1 LTFSA
6 FSIGKLSGRVLEHE
20 LVSADEGRPGEDRSM
35 KRDRKMKRRLI
46 LLLCL
51 SLLYVSFFSFAVSAD
66 DSVSSITVKVGLYEN
81 SPKIFTDEE
90 GHASGFWPPIIEYI
104 ASREG
109 WEIEYVPGTW
119 TECLARLENNEI
131 DIMPDVAYTE
141 ERAKLYDFSNEI
153 VYVSWSRVYARKGVD
168 IQSILDL
175 EGKNVAV
182 LKGSVNVEGP
192 EGIKKLV
199 SAFHVNCT
207 FIELD
212 SYIKVFETVDSGE
225 ADAAVVSKDFGNLH
239 EADFDVVRTA
249 ILFQPA
255 SLYFAFP
262 KGPSSTPYL
271 IERVDYHVKELKEDT
286 GSIYYQSL
294 EKWLGV
300 QPVERTVIPEW
311 VRWALIGVIGVAFAF
326 AVMSF
331 FQRSQ
336 VRSKSKKLIVETAE
350 RKKYEELN
358 KLKSDLLSMVS
369 HELRTPLA
377 TIKGYATMLVNYD
390 DKLANDEKIQSLM
403 SIDNATNRLSYLVD
417 QLLDM
422 SRADAGLLKLEMEPA
437 DPATLI
443 QQAVAEARL
452 RAPDYGFEVDV
463 PAEGLPMVR
472 MDISRI
478 RQVLDNLFDNAV
490 KYAANGKMVAV
501 SARQHDGAIV
511 FSVTDHGPGIPE
523 HELERIF
530 DRMYRIEQQPG
541 PPVKGLGLGLS
552 ICKALVE
559 AHGGRIW
566 AESQLGKGSRFVFT
580 LPLGD

>member
-1 LTFSA
+1 
-6 FSIGKLSGRVLEHE
+6 VLERE
-20 LVSADEGRPGEDRSM
+20 LVSADGGRPGEDRSM
-35 KRDRKMKRRLI
+35 KRARKMKRHLI

-51 SLLYVSFFSFAVSAD
+51 SLLYVSFFSLAVSAD
-66 DSVSSITVKVGLYEN
+66 NSITVKVGLYEN
-81 SPKIFTDEE
+81 SPKIFTDEK
-90 GHASGFWPPIIEYI
+90 GNASGFWPPIIEYI

-119 TECLARLENNEI
+119 TECLTRLENNEI

-141 ERAKLYDFSNEI
+141 ERGTLYDFSNEI
-153 VYVSWSRVYARKGVD
+153 VYVSWSRVYARRGVD
-168 IQSILDL
+168 IQSIPDL

-182 LKGSVNVEGP
+182 LRGSVNVEGP
-192 EGIKKLV
+192 EGIKILV

-212 SYIKVFETVDSGE
+212 SYIKVFELVDSGE
-225 ADAAVVSKDFGNLH
+225 ADAGVVSKDFGNLH

-255 SLYFAFP
+255 SLYFAFS
-262 KGPSSTPYL
+262 KDSSLTPYL
-271 IERVDYHVKELKEDT
+271 VERVDYQVKELKEDI

-294 EKWLGV
+294 EKWLGIK
-300 QPVERTVIPEW
+300 PAEKTVIPGW
-311 VRWALIGVIGVAFAF
+311 LMWTLIGVIGVAFVF

-336 VRSKSKKLIVETAE
+336 VKSKNKKLMVETAE

-403 SIDNATNRLSYLVD
+403 SIDKATNRLTRLVD
-417 QLLDM
+417 ELVDM
-422 SRADAGLLKLEMEPA
+422 SRMDAGLLKLEMELA

-452 RAPDYGFEVDV
+452 RVPGYGFEADV
-463 PAEGLPMVR
+463 PAEGLPLVR
-472 MDISRI
+472 MDVSRI
-478 RQVLDNLFDNAV
+478 RQVLDNLLDNAI
-490 KYAANGKMVAV
+490 KYAANGKGVAV
-501 SARQHDGAIV
+501 SARQHDGDII

-530 DRMYRIEQQPG
+530 DRMYRTEQQPR
-541 PPVKGLGLGLS
+541 PSVNGLGLGLS

-559 AHGGRIW
+559 AHKGRIW
-566 AESQLGKGSRFVFT
+566 AESQLGEGSRFVFT
-580 LPLGD
+580 LPLGN

>member
-1 LTFSA
+1 
-6 FSIGKLSGRVLEHE
+6 
-20 LVSADEGRPGEDRSM
+20 M
-35 KRDRKMKRRLI
+35 KMNKKMQRNLI
-46 LLLCL
+46 LLFCL
-51 SLLYVSFFSFAVSAD
+51 SLLCVSFFSLAVSAD
-66 DSVSSITVKVGLYEN
+66 DSAAHITVKVGLYEN
-81 SPKIFTDEE
+81 SPKIFTDDE

-104 ASREG
+104 ASEEG
-109 WEIEYVPGTW
+109 WEIEYVHGTW
-119 TECLARLENNEI
+119 TECLTRLENGEI
-131 DIMPDVAYTE
+131 DMMPDVAYTE
-141 ERAKLYDFSNEI
+141 ERAALYAFSNET

-199 SAFHVNCT
+199 SAFHVNCA

-212 SYIKVFETVDSGE
+212 SYTKVFETMDSGE
-225 ADAAVVSKDFGNLH
+225 ADAGVVSKDFGHLH
-239 EADFDVVRTA
+239 GADFDVVATA

-255 SLYFAFP
+255 SLYFAFS
-262 KGPSSTPYL
+262 KDSSLTPYL
-271 IERVDYHVKELKEDT
+271 IERVDYRVKELKENT

-294 EKWLGV
+294 ERWLGIT
-300 QPVERTVIPEW
+300 PAGKTVIPDW
-311 VRWALIGVIGVAFAF
+311 VRWTLLGVVVVAFAF

-336 VRSKSKKLIVETAE
+336 VKSKSKKLIVETAE

-390 DKLANDEKIQSLM
+390 GKLANDEKIQSLL
-403 SIDNATNRLSYLVD
+403 SIEKATNRLTGLVD
-417 QLLDM
+417 ELLDM
-422 SRADAGLLKLEMEPA
+422 SRMDAGLLKLETAPA
-437 DPATLI
+437 DPTAVI

-452 RAPDYGFEVDV
+452 RAPDYGFQADV
-463 PAEGLPMVR
+463 PAEGLPLVR
-472 MDISRI
+472 MDVTRI
-478 RQVLDNLFDNAV
+478 RQVLDNLLDNAI
-490 KYAANGKMVAV
+490 KYAANGKRVAV
-501 SARQHDGAIV
+501 SARQHDGDIV

-530 DRMYRIEQQPG
+530 ERMYRIEPQPG
-541 PPVKGLGLGLS
+541 SSVKGLGLGLP

-566 AESQLGKGSRFVFT
+566 AESQLGEGSRFVFT
-580 LPLGD
+580 LPLGN

>member
-1 LTFSA
+1 
-6 FSIGKLSGRVLEHE
+6 
-20 LVSADEGRPGEDRSM
+20 M
-35 KRDRKMKRRLI
+35 KRDKRMKRYLI
-46 LLLCL
+46 PFLCL
-51 SLLYVSFFSFAVSAD
+51 SFLFVSFFSFAVSAD

-90 GHASGFWPPIIEYI
+90 GNASGFWPAIVEYI

-109 WEIEYVPGTW
+109 WEIEYVRGTW

-141 ERAKLYDFSNEI
+141 ERAALYAFSNET
-153 VYVSWSRVYARKGVD
+153 VYVSWSRVYARRGV
-168 IQSILDL
+168 SIESVLDL
-175 EGKNVAV
+175 QEKDVAV
-182 LKGSVNVEGP
+182 LRGSVNVEGP

-199 SAFHVNCT
+199 SAFGVNCT

-212 SYIKVFETVDSGE
+212 SYIKVFELIDSGE

-300 QPVERTVIPEW
+300 QPAERTVIPEW
-311 VRWALIGVIGVAFAF
+311 VRWALLGVIGVAFAF

-336 VRSKSKKLIVETAE
+336 VRSKSKKLIAETAA

-377 TIKGYATMLVNYD
+377 TIKGYATMLVNHD

-403 SIDNATNRLSYLVD
+403 SIDNATNRLARLVD

-437 DPATLI
+437 DPAMVI
-443 QQAVAEARL
+443 RQAVGEAKL
-452 RAPDYGFEVDV
+452 RAPDYAFEVDV
-463 PAEGLPMVR
+463 PAEGLPLVR

-478 RQVLDNLFDNAV
+478 RQVLDNLLDNAI
-490 KYAANGKMVAV
+490 KYAANGKGVAV
-501 SARQHDGAIV
+501 SARQQDGAIV
-511 FSVTDHGPGIPE
+511 FSVTDRGPGIPKQ
-523 HELERIF
+523 ELERVF
-530 DRMYRIEQQPG
+530 ERMYRMEQQPG
-541 PPVKGLGLGLS
+541 AFVEGLGLGLA

-566 AESQLGKGSRFVFT
+566 AESQLGGGSRFIFT
-580 LPLGD
+580 LPLGN

>member
-1 LTFSA
+1 
-6 FSIGKLSGRVLEHE
+6 VLERE
-20 LVSADEGRPGEDRSM
+20 LVSADGGRPGEDRSM
-35 KRDRKMKRRLI
+35 KRARKMKRHLI

-51 SLLYVSFFSFAVSAD
+51 SLLYVSFFSLAVSAD
-66 DSVSSITVKVGLYEN
+66 NSITVKVGLYEN
-81 SPKIFTDEE
+81 SPKIFTDEK
-90 GHASGFWPPIIEYI
+90 GNAAGFWPPIIEYI

-119 TECLARLENNEI
+119 TECLTRLENNEI

-141 ERAKLYDFSNEI
+141 ERGTLYDFSNEI
-153 VYVSWSRVYARKGVD
+153 VYVSWSRVYARRGVD
-168 IQSILDL
+168 IQSIPDL

-182 LKGSVNVEGP
+182 LRGSVNVEGP
-192 EGIKKLV
+192 EGIKILV

-212 SYIKVFETVDSGE
+212 SYIKVFELVDSGE
-225 ADAAVVSKDFGNLH
+225 ADAGVVSKDFGNLH

-255 SLYFAFP
+255 SLYFAFS
-262 KGPSSTPYL
+262 KDSSLTPYL
-271 IERVDYHVKELKEDT
+271 VERVDYQVKELKEDI

-294 EKWLGV
+294 EKWLGIK
-300 QPVERTVIPEW
+300 PAEKTVIPGW
-311 VRWALIGVIGVAFAF
+311 LMWTLIGVIGVAFVF

-336 VRSKSKKLIVETAE
+336 VKSKNKKLMVETAE

-403 SIDNATNRLSYLVD
+403 SIDKATNRLTRLVD
-417 QLLDM
+417 ELVDM
-422 SRADAGLLKLEMEPA
+422 SRMDAGLLKLEMELA

-452 RAPDYGFEVDV
+452 RVPGYGFEADV
-463 PAEGLPMVR
+463 PAEGLPLVR
-472 MDISRI
+472 MDVSRI
-478 RQVLDNLFDNAV
+478 RQVLDNLLDNAI
-490 KYAANGKMVAV
+490 KYAANGKGVAV
-501 SARQHDGAIV
+501 SARQHDGDII

-530 DRMYRIEQQPG
+530 DRMYRTEQQPR
-541 PPVKGLGLGLS
+541 PSVNGLGLGLS

-559 AHGGRIW
+559 AHKGRIW
-566 AESQLGKGSRFVFT
+566 AESQLGEGSRFVFT
-580 LPLGD
+580 LPLGN

>member
-1 LTFSA
+1 
-6 FSIGKLSGRVLEHE
+6 
-20 LVSADEGRPGEDRSM
+20 M
-35 KRDRKMKRRLI
+35 KRHLI

-51 SLLYVSFFSFAVSAD
+51 SLLYVSFFSLAVSAD
-66 DSVSSITVKVGLYEN
+66 NSITLKVGLYEN
-81 SPKIFTDEE
+81 SPKIFTDEK
-90 GHASGFWPPIIEYI
+90 GYASGFWPAIIEYI

-141 ERAKLYDFSNEI
+141 ERGTLYDFSNEI
-153 VYVSWSRVYARKGVD
+153 VYVSWSRVYAKRGVD
-168 IQSILDL
+168 IQSIPDL
-175 EGKNVAV
+175 EGKNVSV
-182 LKGSVNVEGP
+182 LRGSVNVEGP

-199 SAFHVNCT
+199 SAFHVNCN
-207 FIELD
+207 FIEVD
-212 SYIKVFETVDSGE
+212 SYIKVFELIDSGE
-225 ADAAVVSKDFGNLH
+225 ADAGVVSKDFGNLH

-249 ILFQPA
+249 ILFEPA
-255 SLYFAFP
+255 SLYFAFS
-262 KGPSSTPYL
+262 KNSSLTPYL
-271 IERVDYHVKELKEDT
+271 VERVDYRVKELKEDT

-294 EKWLGV
+294 EKWLGIKL
-300 QPVERTVIPEW
+300 PRKSAIPEW
-311 VRWALIGVIGVAFAF
+311 VRWTLLGVIVVAFAF

-377 TIKGYATMLVNYD
+377 TIKGYATMLVSYD
-390 DKLANDEKIQSLM
+390 NKLANDEKIQSLM
-403 SIDNATNRLSYLVD
+403 SIDKATNRLIYLVD
-417 QLLDM
+417 ELVDM
-422 SRADAGLLKLEMEPA
+422 SRMNAGLLKLEMELA

-452 RAPDYGFEVDV
+452 RVPGYGFEADV
-463 PAEGLPMVR
+463 PAEGLPLVR
-472 MDISRI
+472 MDVSRI
-478 RQVLDNLFDNAV
+478 RQVLDNLLDNAI
-490 KYAANGKMVAV
+490 KYAANGKGVAV
-501 SARQHDGAIV
+501 SARQHDENIV

-530 DRMYRIEQQPG
+530 DRMYRTKQQPR
-541 PPVKGLGLGLS
+541 PSVNGLGLGLS

-566 AESQLGKGSRFVFT
+566 AESQLGEGSRFVFT
-580 LPLGD
+580 LPLGN

>member
-1 LTFSA
+1 
-6 FSIGKLSGRVLEHE
+6 
-20 LVSADEGRPGEDRSM
+20 M
-35 KRDRKMKRRLI
+35 KRHLI

-51 SLLYVSFFSFAVSAD
+51 SLLYVSFFSLAVSAD
-66 DSVSSITVKVGLYEN
+66 NSITVKVGLYEN
-81 SPKIFTDEE
+81 SPKIFTDEK
-90 GHASGFWPPIIEYI
+90 GNAAGFWPAIIEYI

-141 ERAKLYDFSNEI
+141 ERGTLYDFSNET
-153 VYVSWSRVYARKGVD
+153 VYVSWSWVYARRGVD
-168 IQSILDL
+168 IQSIPDL
-175 EGKNVAV
+175 EGKNVSV
-182 LKGSVNVEGP
+182 LQGSVNVEGP

-199 SAFHVNCT
+199 SAFHVNCN
-207 FIELD
+207 FIEVD
-212 SYIKVFETVDSGE
+212 SYIKVFELIDSRE
-225 ADAAVVSKDFGNLH
+225 ADAGVVSKDFGNLH
-239 EADFDVVRTA
+239 EADFDIVRTS

-255 SLYFAFP
+255 SLYFAFS
-262 KGPSSTPYL
+262 KNSSLTPYL
-271 IERVDYHVKELKEDT
+271 VERVDYRVKELKADT

-294 EKWLGV
+294 EKWLGIKL
-300 QPVERTVIPEW
+300 PGKSAIPEW
-311 VRWALIGVIGVAFAF
+311 VRWTLLGVIVVAFAF

-377 TIKGYATMLVNYD
+377 TIKGYATMLVNYN

-403 SIDNATNRLSYLVD
+403 SIDKATNRLTRLVD
-417 QLLDM
+417 ELVDM
-422 SRADAGLLKLEMEPA
+422 SRMDAGLLKLEMELA

-443 QQAVAEARL
+443 QQTVAEARL
-452 RAPDYGFEVDV
+452 RVPGYGFEADV
-463 PAEGLPMVR
+463 PAEGLPLVR
-472 MDISRI
+472 MDVSRI
-478 RQVLDNLFDNAV
+478 RQVLDNLLDNAI
-490 KYAANGKMVAV
+490 KYAANGKGVAV
-501 SARQHDGAIV
+501 SARQHDGDIV

-530 DRMYRIEQQPG
+530 DRMYRTEQQPR
-541 PPVKGLGLGLS
+541 PSVNGLGLGLS

-566 AESQLGKGSRFVFT
+566 AESQLGEGSRFVFT
-580 LPLGD
+580 LPLGN

>member
-1 LTFSA
+1 M
-6 FSIGKLSGRVLEHE
+6 LERE
-20 LVSADEGRPGEDRSM
+20 LVSADGGRPGEDRSM
-35 KRDRKMKRRLI
+35 KRARKMKRHLI

-51 SLLYVSFFSFAVSAD
+51 SLLYVSFFSLAVSAD
-66 DSVSSITVKVGLYEN
+66 NSITVKVGLYEN
-81 SPKIFTDEE
+81 SPKIFTDEK
-90 GHASGFWPPIIEYI
+90 GNASGFWPPIIEYI

-119 TECLARLENNEI
+119 TECLTRLENNEI

-141 ERAKLYDFSNEI
+141 ERGTLYDFSNEI
-153 VYVSWSRVYARKGVD
+153 VYVSWSRVYARRGVD

-175 EGKNVAV
+175 EGKNVSV
-182 LKGSVNVEGP
+182 LRGSVNVEGP
-192 EGIKKLV
+192 EGIKILV

-212 SYIKVFETVDSGE
+212 SYIKVFELVDSGE
-225 ADAAVVSKDFGNLH
+225 ADAGVVSKDFGNLH

-255 SLYFAFP
+255 SLYFAFS
-262 KGPSSTPYL
+262 KDSSLTPYL
-271 IERVDYHVKELKEDT
+271 VERVDYQVKELKEDI

-294 EKWLGV
+294 EKWLGIK
-300 QPVERTVIPEW
+300 PAEKTVIPGW
-311 VRWALIGVIGVAFAF
+311 LMWTLIGVIGVAFVF

-336 VRSKSKKLIVETAE
+336 VKSKNKKLMVETAE

-403 SIDNATNRLSYLVD
+403 SIDKATNRLTRLVD
-417 QLLDM
+417 ELVDM
-422 SRADAGLLKLEMEPA
+422 SRMDAGLLKLEMELA

-452 RAPDYGFEVDV
+452 RVPGYGFEADV
-463 PAEGLPMVR
+463 PAEGLPLVR
-472 MDISRI
+472 MDVSRI
-478 RQVLDNLFDNAV
+478 RQVLDNLLDNAI
-490 KYAANGKMVAV
+490 KYAANGKGVAV
-501 SARQHDGAIV
+501 SARQHDGDII

-530 DRMYRIEQQPG
+530 DRMYRTEQQPR
-541 PPVKGLGLGLS
+541 PSVNGLGLGLS

-559 AHGGRIW
+559 AHKGRIW
-566 AESQLGKGSRFVFT
+566 AESQLGEGSRFVFT
-580 LPLGD
+580 LPLGN

>member
-1 LTFSA
+1 MKFWGWL
-6 FSIGKLSGRVLEHE
+6 LEHK
-20 LVSADEGRPGEDRSM
+20 LIPADGVCPGERRSM
-35 KRDRKMKRRLI
+35 KKDRKMKKHLI

-51 SLLYVSFFSFAVSAD
+51 SLLYVSFFSLAVSAD
-66 DSVSSITVKVGLYEN
+66 DSVTSITVKVGLYEN

-90 GHASGFWPPIIEYI
+90 GKASGFWPPIIEYI
-104 ASREG
+104 ASKEG

-119 TECLARLENNEI
+119 TECLARLENGEI
-131 DIMPDVAYTE
+131 DMMPDVAYTE
-141 ERAKLYDFSNEI
+141 ERGTLYEFSNEI

-168 IQSILDL
+168 IQSIVDL

-182 LKGSVNVEGP
+182 LRGSVNVEGP

-199 SAFHVNCT
+199 SAFHVDCV
-207 FIELD
+207 FIEVD
-212 SYIKVFETVDSGE
+212 SYIKVFELIDSGE

-262 KGPSSTPYL
+262 KDSSVTPYL
-271 IERVDYHVKELKEDT
+271 IERVDDRVRELKEDT

-300 QPVERTVIPEW
+300 KPAEKTVIPGWLRW
-311 VRWALIGVIGVAFAF
+311 VLLGVIGVAFVF

-331 FQRSQ
+331 FQRSR
-336 VRSKSKKLIVETAE
+336 VRSKSKELIIETAE

-358 KLKSDLLSMVS
+358 RLKSDLLSMVS

-377 TIKGYATMLVNYD
+377 TIKGYATMLVSYD
-390 DKLANDEKIQSLM
+390 EKLANDEKIQSLM
-403 SIDNATNRLSYLVD
+403 SIDKATNRLTYLVD

-443 QQAVAEARL
+443 RQAVAEARL
-452 RAPDYGFEVDV
+452 RAPDYDFEVDV
-463 PAEGLPMVR
+463 PAEGLPLVR
-472 MDISRI
+472 MDVSRI
-478 RQVLDNLFDNAV
+478 RQVLDNLLDNAI
-490 KYAANGKMVAV
+490 KYAANGKGVAV
-501 SARQHDGAIV
+501 SARQHDGDIV
-511 FSVTDHGPGIPE
+511 FSVTDRGPGIPE

-530 DRMYRIEQQPG
+530 ERMYRIEQQPG
-541 PPVKGLGLGLS
+541 PAVNGLGLGLS
-552 ICKALVE
+552 ICKALVQ

-566 AESQLGKGSRFVFT
+566 AESQLGEGSRFVFT

>member
-1 LTFSA
+1 
-6 FSIGKLSGRVLEHE
+6 
-20 LVSADEGRPGEDRSM
+20 
-35 KRDRKMKRRLI
+35 
-46 LLLCL
+46 
-51 SLLYVSFFSFAVSAD
+51 
-66 DSVSSITVKVGLYEN
+66 
-81 SPKIFTDEE
+81 
-90 GHASGFWPPIIEYI
+90 
-104 ASREG
+104 
-109 WEIEYVPGTW
+109 
-119 TECLARLENNEI
+119 
-131 DIMPDVAYTE
+131 
-141 ERAKLYDFSNEI
+141 
-153 VYVSWSRVYARKGVD
+153 VYARRGVD

-175 EGKNVAV
+175 EGKNVSV
-182 LKGSVNVEGP
+182 LRGSVNVEGP

-199 SAFHVNCT
+199 SAFHVSCT

-212 SYIKVFETVDSGE
+212 SYIKVFELIDSGE

-255 SLYFAFP
+255 SLYFAFS
-262 KGPSSTPYL
+262 KDSSLTPYL
-271 IERVDYHVKELKEDT
+271 VERVDYRVKELKEDT
-286 GSIYYQSL
+286 DSIYYQSL
-294 EKWLGV
+294 EKWLGIK
-300 QPVERTVIPEW
+300 PAEKAVIPGW
-311 VRWALIGVIGVAFAF
+311 LMWTLIGVIGVAFAF

-336 VRSKSKKLIVETAE
+336 ARSKSKELIVETAE

-403 SIDNATNRLSYLVD
+403 SIDKATNRLTYLVD
-417 QLLDM
+417 ELVDM
-422 SRADAGLLKLEMEPA
+422 SRMNAGLLKLEMELA

-452 RAPDYGFEVDV
+452 RVPGYGFEADV
-463 PAEGLPMVR
+463 PAEGLPLVR
-472 MDISRI
+472 MDVSRI
-478 RQVLDNLFDNAV
+478 RQVLDNLLDNAI
-490 KYAANGKMVAV
+490 KYAANGKGVAV
-501 SARQHDGAIV
+501 SARQHDGDIV

-541 PPVKGLGLGLS
+541 PSVNGLGLGLS

-566 AESQLGKGSRFVFT
+566 AESRLGEGSRFVFT
-580 LPLGD
+580 LPLGN

>member
-1 LTFSA
+1 M
-6 FSIGKLSGRVLEHE
+6 LERE
-20 LVSADEGRPGEDRSM
+20 LVSADGGRPGEDRSM
-35 KRDRKMKRRLI
+35 KRARKMKRHLI

-51 SLLYVSFFSFAVSAD
+51 SLLYVSFFSLAVSAD
-66 DSVSSITVKVGLYEN
+66 NSITVKVGLYEN
-81 SPKIFTDEE
+81 SPKIFTDEK
-90 GHASGFWPPIIEYI
+90 GNASGFWPPIIEYI

-119 TECLARLENNEI
+119 TECLTRLENNEI

-141 ERAKLYDFSNEI
+141 ERGTLYDFSNEI
-153 VYVSWSRVYARKGVD
+153 VYVSWSRVYARRGVD
-168 IQSILDL
+168 IQSIPDL

-182 LKGSVNVEGP
+182 LRGSVNVEGP
-192 EGIKKLV
+192 EGIKILV

-212 SYIKVFETVDSGE
+212 SYIKVFELVDSGE
-225 ADAAVVSKDFGNLH
+225 ADAGVVSKDFGNLH

-255 SLYFAFP
+255 SLYFAFS
-262 KGPSSTPYL
+262 KDSSLTPYL
-271 IERVDYHVKELKEDT
+271 VERVDYQVKELKEDI

-294 EKWLGV
+294 EKWLGIK
-300 QPVERTVIPEW
+300 PAEKTVIPGW
-311 VRWALIGVIGVAFAF
+311 LMWTLIGVIGVAFVF

-336 VRSKSKKLIVETAE
+336 VKSKNKKLMVETAE

-403 SIDNATNRLSYLVD
+403 SIDKATNRLTRLVD
-417 QLLDM
+417 ELVDM
-422 SRADAGLLKLEMEPA
+422 SRMDAGLLKLEMELA

-452 RAPDYGFEVDV
+452 WVPGYGFEADV
-463 PAEGLPMVR
+463 PAEGLPLVR
-472 MDISRI
+472 MDVSRI
-478 RQVLDNLFDNAV
+478 RQVLDNLLDNAI
-490 KYAANGKMVAV
+490 KYAANGKGVAV
-501 SARQHDGAIV
+501 SARQHDGDII

-530 DRMYRIEQQPG
+530 DRMYRTEQQPR
-541 PPVKGLGLGLS
+541 PSVNGLGLGLS

-559 AHGGRIW
+559 AHKGRIW
-566 AESQLGKGSRFVFT
+566 AESQLGEGSRFVFT
-580 LPLGD
+580 LPLGN

>member
-1 LTFSA
+1 
-6 FSIGKLSGRVLEHE
+6 
-20 LVSADEGRPGEDRSM
+20 M
-35 KRDRKMKRRLI
+35 KSHLI

-51 SLLYVSFFSFAVSAD
+51 SLLCVSFFSLAVSAD
-66 DSVSSITVKVGLYEN
+66 NSITVKVGLYEN
-81 SPKIFTDEE
+81 SPKIFTDEK
-90 GHASGFWPPIIEYI
+90 GHASGFWPAIIEYI

-119 TECLARLENNEI
+119 TECLAKLENNEI

-141 ERAKLYDFSNEI
+141 ERSTLYDFSNEI
-153 VYVSWSRVYARKGVD
+153 VYVSWSRVYARRGVD
-168 IQSILDL
+168 IQSIPDL

-182 LKGSVNVEGP
+182 LRGSVNVEGP

-212 SYIKVFETVDSGE
+212 SYIKVFELLDSGE
-225 ADAAVVSKDFGNLH
+225 ADAGVVSKDFGNLH

-255 SLYFAFP
+255 SLYFAFS
-262 KGPSSTPYL
+262 KDSSLTPYL
-271 IERVDYHVKELKEDT
+271 IERVDYRVKELKEDI

-294 EKWLGV
+294 EKWLGIK
-300 QPVERTVIPEW
+300 PAEKTVIPGW
-311 VRWALIGVIGVAFAF
+311 LMWTLIGVIGVAFVF

-336 VRSKSKKLIVETAE
+336 VKSKSKKLIVETAE

-377 TIKGYATMLVNYD
+377 TIKGYATMLVDYN

-403 SIDNATNRLSYLVD
+403 SIDKATNRLTRLVD
-417 QLLDM
+417 ELVDM
-422 SRADAGLLKLEMEPA
+422 SRMDAGLLKLEMELA

-452 RAPDYGFEVDV
+452 RVPCYGFEADV
-463 PAEGLPMVR
+463 PAEGLPLVR
-472 MDISRI
+472 MDVSRI
-478 RQVLDNLFDNAV
+478 RQVLDNLLDNAI
-490 KYAANGKMVAV
+490 KYAANGKGVAV
-501 SARQHDGAIV
+501 SARQHDGDIV

-530 DRMYRIEQQPG
+530 DRMYRTEQQPR
-541 PPVKGLGLGLS
+541 PSVNGLGLGLS

-566 AESQLGKGSRFVFT
+566 AESQLGEGSRFVFT
-580 LPLGD
+580 LPLGN